1 VVALGSGPERCA
13 TGEEELEFDE
23 EEEEEDKEHF
33 GACCLRQAIP
43 TAFDL
48 KTVLEI
54 QLAVF
59 SIAFLLSS
67 SCCTLSMLSCFK
79 LASIT
84 SSAFGGTSNFR
95 PKRIAI
101 LQKFRS
107 SSLLPVVTVVVVV
120 VVVEVVVVVAVVVV
134 VVLVVVLVAV
144 VIEVVVVVVE
154 VAEVVVVVAV
164 VFRGTR

>member
-1 VVALGSGPERCA
+1 MVALESGPERCA
-13 TGEEELEFDE
+13 NGEEELEFEE

-33 GACCLRQAIP
+33 GACCLRQAIA

-54 QLAVF
+54 QLAEF

-95 PKRIAI
+95 P
-101 LQKFRS
+101 
-107 SSLLPVVTVVVVV
+107 
-120 VVVEVVVVVAVVVV
+120 
-134 VVLVVVLVAV
+134 
-144 VIEVVVVVVE
+144 
-154 VAEVVVVVAV
+154 
-164 VFRGTR
+164 

>member
-1 VVALGSGPERCA
+1 VVALGSGPEIYV

-23 EEEEEDKEHF
+23 EEEEGKEHF
-33 GACCLRQAIP
+33 RACCLRQAIA

-59 SIAFLLSS
+59 SIAFLLSL
-67 SCCTLSMLSCFK
+67 SCCTLSMLSSFK

-101 LQKFRS
+101 LQKFCS
-107 SSLLPVVTVVVVV
+107 SSLLPVVTVVVVE
-120 VVVEVVVVVAVVVV
+120 EVVVVV
-134 VVLVVVLVAV
+134 VVLVSSSSC
-144 VIEVVVVVVE
+144 
-154 VAEVVVVVAV
+154 
-164 VFRGTR
+164 GSCCSGSSK